1 MAKRK
6 AEALL
11 SAGDVVRW
19 VSTIS
24 NPALSVVEAAVAARR
39 GLLAAQGL
47 EPTAPTGGGSA
58 EAKSSRPASTTLDI
72 TTLARTPV
80 SAADVAG
87 KSEVRVLLNG
97 CFDIMHAGHY
107 NALRQ
112 AKAMFSGLGVRT
124 VLVAGVHTDR
134 SIIEQKG
141 PPVMCQSERIDLV
154 EACKWVDEVVVIP
167 EYIIDVKLLDS
178 MHCDFVAHGDDLP
191 IRTDGTGM
199 YHEAIF
205 ANRFRMIKRTEG
217 VSTTTFI
224 GRLLQA
230 TRPKT
235 LDLSPR
241 PSQEQEKHVPISAT
255 LLPTGSRLLSFV
267 SGVRPLGE
275 AKRVVYV
282 DGTFDVFHVG
292 HVAFLKMCAAKG
304 DYLLVGLHSDEVS
317 AATHGPGHPI
327 MALHE
332 RALCLLACK
341 YVDDVILG
349 APVTVTKNL
358 CTTMNITVVASGSKH
373 TNMKLQASSDHYA
386 VPKELGM
393 FTAVESGHSMTTATI
408 RERIVENY
416 VSFKLRNESKEKAE
430 VVYEQGKTYFVEH
443 GGGSGSGGGQ

>member
-1 MAKRK
+1 
-6 AEALL
+6 
-11 SAGDVVRW
+11 
-19 VSTIS
+19 
-24 NPALSVVEAAVAARR
+24 
-39 GLLAAQGL
+39 
-47 EPTAPTGGGSA
+47 
-58 EAKSSRPASTTLDI
+58 
-72 TTLARTPV
+72 
-80 SAADVAG
+80 
-87 KSEVRVLLNG
+87 
-97 CFDIMHAGHY
+97 MHAGHY
-107 NALRQ
+107 IALRQ

-292 HVAFLKMCAAKG
+292 HVAFLVSPFTSSWRSPCSQ
-304 DYLLVGLHSDEVS
+304 SD
-317 AATHGPGHPI
+317 
-327 MALHE
+327 
-332 RALCLLACK
+332 
-341 YVDDVILG
+341 
-349 APVTVTKNL
+349 
-358 CTTMNITVVASGSKH
+358 
-373 TNMKLQASSDHYA
+373 
-386 VPKELGM
+386 
-393 FTAVESGHSMTTATI
+393 
-408 RERIVENY
+408 
-416 VSFKLRNESKEKAE
+416 
-430 VVYEQGKTYFVEH
+430 
-443 GGGSGSGGGQ
+443 